1 MAKVLLFLLES
12 LYVEEPQAQDLPVAR
27 EPSDIID
34 DNLSY
39 NHINVA
45 REIGIQYQLVG
56 TALLDDTRGT
66 IVPAILETCH
76 HIIERVN
83 TELL

>member
-1 MAKVLLFLLES
+1 MAKILLFLLES

-27 EPSDIID
+27 EPSNIID

-45 REIGIQYQLVG
+45 
-56 TALLDDTRGT
+56 
-66 IVPAILETCH
+66 
-76 HIIERVN
+76 
-83 TELL
+83 